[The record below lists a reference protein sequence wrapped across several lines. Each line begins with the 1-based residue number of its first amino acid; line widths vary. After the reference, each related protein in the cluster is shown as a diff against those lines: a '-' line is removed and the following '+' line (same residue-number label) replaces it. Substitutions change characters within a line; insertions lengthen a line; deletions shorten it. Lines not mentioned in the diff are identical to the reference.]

1 MKNILYAALGL
12 LLLTGSCKKDQDAE
26 TCNITV
32 ASAPAQ
38 ETENLQQY
46 LDDNSIVA
54 ERHEKGFFYVIH
66 EPGSGKQPDA
76 CSDIRVN
83 YIGRLKNGNIFDQA
97 NNTSFGLSG
106 LIPGWQAGIPL
117 IRTGGRITLYLP
129 PSHGYGSKGSSSV
142 PPHAVIIFS
151 VDLLEVK

>member
-1 MKNILYAALGL
+1 MKSVCYTVLCLF
-12 LLLTGSCKKDQDAE
+12 LLTASCKKDQGTA
-26 TCNITV
+26 TCDITV
-32 ASAPAQ
+32 AAAPAQ
-38 ETENLQQY
+38 ETESLQQY
-46 LDDNSIVA
+46 LDDNDIVA
-54 ERHEKGFFYVIH
+54 ERHEKGFFYIIH

-76 CSDIRVN
+76 CSNVRVN

-106 LIPGWQAGIPL
+106 LIPGWQAGVPL

-129 PSHGYGSKGSSSV
+129 PSHGYGSTGSSSV
-142 PPHAVIIFS
+142 PPHAVLIFS